1 MKSGGYAAFN
11 ASNRRWTLRK
21 LAQRV
26 NPSPFLDCLAL
37 ICYPKTDNP
46 TIDEE
51 ETVDEK
57 MHTRED
63 EYSEEEPLTRN
74 EIAMTPV
81 HEMSPRSSATVRVST
96 ERSGEKERE
105 IISKRAADA
114 RSSSSNEELFAKCR
128 AQRRRNDSFE
138 DGTS

>member
-1 MKSGGYAAFN
+1 M
-11 ASNRRWTLRK
+11 
-21 LAQRV
+21 
-26 NPSPFLDCLAL
+26 
-37 ICYPKTDNP
+37 
-46 TIDEE
+46 
-51 ETVDEK
+51 DEK

-114 RSSSSNEELFAKCR
+114 RSSNEELFAKCR
-128 AQRRRNDSFE
+128 AQRRRNDSSE